1 MNKALFDFDLIT
13 KPKVCFVSSVDYYYY
28 YYTVGATRNKNHINN
43 NNNCVN
49 Y

>member
-13 KPKVCFVSSVDYYYY
+13 KPKVCSVSSVD
-28 YYTVGATRNKNHINN
+28 YTVGATRTKNYISNN
-43 NNNCVN
+43 NKNCVN

>member
-13 KPKVCFVSSVDYYYY
+13 KPKVCFVSSVDY
-28 YYTVGATRNKNHINN
+28 TVGATRNKNHNNN